1 MINDREVGNIRFE
14 QPLTQWFALRG
25 WKPAPFQ
32 REVWRRYR
40 QGQSGLLVTPT
51 GSGKTLAMLGG
62 PLLQALAEVEAAS
75 GAAAPGKG
83 RRRPPAQVR
92 ILWVTPLRALAS
104 DTVRALREP
113 IDGLG
118 LPWTVAMRT
127 GDASARDKRLARQG
141 RAEVLVTT
149 PESLALLLSYPDTQ
163 AQLAALQAIVVDEWH
178 ALLDNKRGVLL
189 QLGLARLR
197 GWRPSVRIWG
207 LSATMGNLEQARQV
221 LLPHLPDAAMVRS
234 AAPRSLRLKTLL
246 PPQGVRFPW
255 AGHLGLSQM
264 QAVVE
269 QIGKARTTLVFTN
282 TRAQAELWY
291 EALHAVWLEQA
302 DALAL
307 HHGSLDPGLRREVEA
322 GLRDGR
328 IRCVVAT
335 SSLDVGVDFPTVDQ
349 VIQLGSPKGMARLL
363 QRAGRARHR
372 PGQAGEIVCVPTHAL
387 ELAEYAAVRQALRSG
402 MVEARQPLQL
412 SLDVLAQHCV
422 SVALAGGFDPDQLLR
437 EVRTTHAFA
446 RLEDCHWMQVL
457 QFITQGG
464 KALQHYPEFCRV
476 TRDAEG
482 RYTVSDRRVA
492 FRHRLSIGT
501 ITSDGAL
508 LVRMARGGALGSV
521 EEGFLARLRP
531 GDVFQFAGRAL
542 RLLRLQDMTAYV
554 RPAKQGSGVVPRWQG
569 GRLPM
574 STHLAAQVADV
585 LADPP
590 ATPELRALR
599 PLLALQAALS
609 AVPGHGQLLAESVR
623 TRDGWHLFLYPFAG
637 RAVHEGLAAVAAL
650 RWSRRVAT
658 TLSFSVNDYGLALTA
673 AGPLQLDE
681 QLVADLLS
689 ADALLP
695 DLLAAVNMGELARR
709 QFREIARVAG
719 LLPPSLPG
727 RALRSLRQLQASSSL
742 LYDVLRQYDPDH
754 VLLRQAEREVLEQQL
769 DVPGLQRVV
778 AGCNRRPLL
787 LARPATLTPLS
798 FPLWA
803 ESRRGTLSSEDWK
816 QRVQRMAQQLERRH
830 G

>member
-1 MINDREVGNIRFE
+1 MAGRAAGVKRFE
-14 QPLTQWFALRG
+14 QALTEWFALRG

-40 QGQSGLLVTPT
+40 DGQSGLLVTPT
-51 GSGKTLAMLGG
+51 GSGKTLAMIGG
-62 PLLQALAEVEAAS
+62 PLLQALAELS
-75 GAAAPGKG
+75 APPTKPAK
-83 RRRPPAQVR
+83 RRNPGTARARV
-92 ILWVTPLRALAS
+92 LWITPLRALAS

-141 RAEVLVTT
+141 KADVLVIT

-163 AQLAALQAIVVDEWH
+163 AQLASLQAIVVDEWH

-189 QLGLARLR
+189 QLCLARLR
-197 GWRPSVRIWG
+197 GWLPAVRIWG
-207 LSATMGNLEQARQV
+207 LSATLGNLEQARQV
-221 LLPHLPDAAMVRS
+221 LLPHLADTALIRAAT
-234 AAPRSLRLKTLL
+234 PRGLHMKTLL
-246 PPQGVRFPW
+246 PQQGERFPW

-269 QIGKARTTLVFTN
+269 QIAQARTTLLFTN

-291 EALHAVWLEQA
+291 EALQAVWLENA
-302 DALAL
+302 EALAL
-307 HHGSLDPGLRREVEA
+307 HHGSLDPTLRRLVEQGLRE
-322 GLRDGR
+322 DR

-335 SSLDVGVDFPTVDQ
+335 SSLDLGVDFPTVDQ

-372 PGQAGEIVCVPTHAL
+372 PGQAGDIICVPTHAL
-387 ELAEYAAVRQALRSG
+387 ELAEYAAARQALRAG
-402 MVEARQPLQL
+402 EVESRQPLTL

-422 SVALAGGFDPDQLLR
+422 TLALAGGFDADQLLAQ
-437 EVRTTHAFA
+437 VRTTHAYA
-446 RLEDCHWMQVL
+446 DLSAEDWTQVL

-464 KALQHYPEFCRV
+464 NALQHYPEFCRV
-476 TRDAEG
+476 SRDEEG
-482 RYTVSDRRVA
+482 VYKVTERRVA

-521 EEGFLARLRP
+521 EESFLSRLRP
-531 GDVFQFAGRAL
+531 GDVFQFAGRTL

-569 GRLPM
+569 GRMPM
-574 STHLAAQVADV
+574 STDLAAHVAQV

-599 PLLALQAALS
+599 PLLALQSKLS
-609 AVPGHGQLLAESVR
+609 ALPAQGQLLAEWLK

-637 RAVHEGLAAVAAL
+637 RAVHEGLAAVLSL
-650 RWSRRVAT
+650 RWSQRVAST
-658 TLSFSVNDYGLALTA
+658 FGFSVNDYGLAISTTSALE
-673 AGPLQLDE
+673 LDE
-681 QLVADLLS
+681 QTLAAMLS
-689 ADALLP
+689 PEALLR
-695 DLLAAVNMGELARR
+695 DLRAAVNMSELARR

-742 LYDVLRQYDPDH
+742 LYDVLRQYDPGH
-754 VLLRQAEREVLEQQL
+754 ILLRQAEREVLEQRL
-769 DVPGLQRVV
+769 DVATLQRVV
-778 AGCNRRPLL
+778 HECAGRQLL
-787 LARPATLTPLS
+787 LTRPRTLTPLS

-803 ESRRGTLSSEDWK
+803 ESRRGSLSSEDWK
-816 QRVQRMAQQLERRH
+816 QRVQRAAQRLEQRH